1 MFLATDHA
9 WVWCTTDVY
18 ASLTCWLCHGKRK
31 GPILY
36 RLFWHV
42 FTVFWHDFLVRNE
55 RKIARNERE
64 IPQYRR
70 KKKSV
75 GDDLQNACFWLRLF
89 CSREDVKRLLTN
101 WFGSFAVEYNCFHGT
116 AWGYQSSD
124 SGFNGGCILC
134 QCAFF
139 VFATVPGE
147 DGTCSCFA
155 TTASLGVHQTNAG
168 ECWNCCTR
176 SGELSCSCSWDTDSF
191 HKTFQDTSTFLM
203 LTLDNMH
210 LVTLRCPSVFFV
222 SFCACIVFIPY
233 DPFCE
238 GWSWRLFQSSQK
250 LVGRCGP
257 TACYCW
263 NTAWSGGVNPG
274 TWWFIDLFFC
284 ITNEVSGWWHLYVG
298 SVYLLLSGHTAC
310 SGISSSFGRTRWTNQ
325 GYQSHCTQRCRCPNS
340 AEKG

>member
-70 KKKSV
+70 KKKKCWRWPAKCMFLIEV
-75 GDDLQNACFWLRLF
+75 
-89 CSREDVKRLLTN
+89 VLLK
-101 WFGSFAVEYNCFHGT
+101 
-116 AWGYQSSD
+116 
-124 SGFNGGCILC
+124 GGCQETPYKLVWIFCGWIQLLPWNRLGISKLRFRLQWWMYIVSMC
-134 QCAFF
+134 IF

-168 ECWNCCTR
+168 ECWNCCAR

-274 TWWFIDLFFC
+274 TWWFIDLFFALQMKFL
-284 ITNEVSGWWHLYVG
+284 GG
-298 SVYLLLSGHTAC
+298 
-310 SGISSSFGRTRWTNQ
+310 GIFM
-325 GYQSHCTQRCRCPNS
+325 
-340 AEKG
+340 